1 MTHERK
7 RQKRPSAKRITA
19 TLAAALILL
28 ATAGC
33 ATRIVTVKPECEPP
47 PMPVLPVIPSA
58 DLTVDNYT
66 FWMLMDRERLLAD
79 WALEMKAVIKAV
91 CK

>member
-1 MTHERK
+1 M
-7 RQKRPSAKRITA
+7 
-19 TLAAALILL
+19 AAALILL

-33 ATRIVTVKPECEPP
+33 ATRIVTVQPECEPP

-58 DLTVDNYT
+58 DITVDDYT

-79 WALEMKAVIKAV
+79 WALEMQAVIKAV